1 MYCYYYLLLTRPE
14 MARDASSATGE
25 PSQPARPYSTWGDI
39 GSGGGDGVRGLGSG
53 ASPGIPAG
61 QHLRCAQQGWGWA

>member
-1 MYCYYYLLLTRPE
+1 MYCYYYLLLTSPE

-39 GSGGGDGVRGLGSG
+39 GSGGGAR
-53 ASPGIPAG
+53 
-61 QHLRCAQQGWGWA
+61 GWGAVVRQWGVGVGQGG